1 MGPKAAQTKS
11 RLINKARPRHSADG
25 FFGDR
30 GALRPVNVD
39 ELAPD
44 MGHAGDFS
52 DGAGAIEVLEPGIA
66 IGMHPA
72 AVAGEMVLGVLA
84 FAVAGEPIPGSGRG
98 IADPRAFVAGV
109 CPEPR
114 GLGLAG
120 AGRQHADRCV
130 VGKNRLSRQDMSS
143 DGIGQGLQQGSG
155 FANPVR
161 QGGAIQIKAF
171 TVEDLALTIQRKMV
185 GILADQHMGQQTRSR
200 TATFDGP
207 RRQR

>member
-1 MGPKAAQTKS
+1 MGASQFGAAIW
-11 RLINKARPRHSADG
+11 RRPSGLLLDGIKLCDPADG

-98 IADPRAFVAGV
+98 IAAPRAFVAGV

-120 AGRQHADRCV
+120 APSRRLHAIACRATGGQHADGRV
-130 VGKNRLSRQDMSS
+130 IGKDRLS
-143 DGIGQGLQQGSG
+143 
-155 FANPVR
+155 
-161 QGGAIQIKAF
+161 
-171 TVEDLALTIQRKMV
+171 
-185 GILADQHMGQQTRSR
+185 
-200 TATFDGP
+200 
-207 RRQR
+207 